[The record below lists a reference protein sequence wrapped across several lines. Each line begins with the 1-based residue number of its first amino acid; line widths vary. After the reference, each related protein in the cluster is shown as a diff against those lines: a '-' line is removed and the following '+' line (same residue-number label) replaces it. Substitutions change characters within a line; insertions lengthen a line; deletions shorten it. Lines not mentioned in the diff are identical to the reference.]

1 MKKVESY
8 RLKQI
13 EIFLKAYIKMEK
25 KLKFGDIEIEEQKF
39 YQYKIIISITNIDI
53 NKIVVSNKV
62 SFSKK
67 CFQYFIDYKHAK
79 TLDLHAY
86 FFQK

>member
-25 KLKFGDIEIEEQKF
+25 KLKFDDILPIR
-39 YQYKIIISITNIDI
+39 IIISITNIDI

-67 CFQYFIDYKHAK
+67 CFQYFIDYKH
-79 TLDLHAY
+79 
-86 FFQK
+86 

>member
-25 KLKFGDIEIEEQKF
+25 KLKFDDIEIEEQKF
-39 YQYKIIISITNIDI
+39 YQ
-53 NKIVVSNKV
+53 
-62 SFSKK
+62 
-67 CFQYFIDYKHAK
+67 
-79 TLDLHAY
+79 
-86 FFQK
+86 